1 MTSAAIVIAHAMN
14 YQSLQWHV
22 VGSQNSEVSSKLS
35 VVSWIVMEASLI
47 CDVLLVTDKIVRL
60 KTSYSEYAQVFIDP

>member
-1 MTSAAIVIAHAMN
+1 MHPSCENPAIVPVSGM
-14 YQSLQWHV
+14 LLDPK
-22 VGSQNSEVSSKLS
+22 NSEVSSELS

>member
-1 MTSAAIVIAHAMN
+1 MHPSCENPAIVPVSGM
-14 YQSLQWHV
+14 LLDPK
-22 VGSQNSEVSSKLS
+22 NSEVSSELS

-60 KTSYSEYAQVFIDP
+60 